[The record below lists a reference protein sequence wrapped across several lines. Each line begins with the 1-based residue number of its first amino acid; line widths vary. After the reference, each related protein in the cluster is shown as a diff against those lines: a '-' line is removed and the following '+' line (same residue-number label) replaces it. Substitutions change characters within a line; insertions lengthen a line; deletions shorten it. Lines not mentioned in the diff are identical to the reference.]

1 MTAITVLLC
10 IAATGF
16 GIARRF
22 QIPVI
27 PFLIFGGLS
36 VSTWLPQENALDL
49 QKALE
54 LGLTFLVFASGIE
67 LNPQRFGHHKKAVI
81 WVGVLQFAAAASIGF
96 LTARALG
103 FGTKPAL
110 YLAFA
115 ISTSSTLV
123 VVRLLSQG
131 RQMAEPF
138 GRLVVGVLLFQD
150 VLMILLIIVFARLP
164 EGGLAVL
171 KGIGG
176 TMGLAGLALAS
187 QRWFVSWLIIRRK
200 RESEL
205 LLSMILAQLFVFT
218 GLAHAL
224 NLPTVAGAFAAGL
237 ALSSFPVNGVVRAL
251 LSSLND
257 FFLAIFF
264 TALGAFVGIP
274 DDPTILLKGILLGLT
289 LISITPPIVALVA
302 ERFGLSSR
310 NAIEAGI
317 LLAQSSEF
325 SLVLGITGHITAQ
338 GGQHRGDE
346 ACPDECHGNG
356 WSTGG
361 NSAGQDCATCE
372 CTPRCAPDDNTH
384 AVRCC
389 ADADPTEAKAKCEAY
404 VGYKGQLKNPP
415 PASNTMDE
423 IGREATTTAA
433 SALCQSSSSCYE
445 LQGLF
450 GGWPVGATSDQI
462 RAGQVTNAAGGYTH
476 GGSQGYSTS
485 GFNGNNNHLERHESG
500 VCGESDNGLGEA
512 DEQGKRTNQC
522 FGGEGGASN
531 RAHLF
536 RFVSRATLT
545 LWCAVQAARSPPC
558 PSPLATAI
566 IGARGL
572 PAPRT
577 NTTSAA
583 GGMRSRSASPS
594 DPGCARSRSC
604 SRRTRA
610 TPAATTTARWSGP
623 RRRARP
629 AARTN
634 TSWPRAA

>member
-1 MTAITVLLC
+1 MTAITVLLF
-10 IAATGF
+10 IAAAGF

-36 VSTWLPQENALDL
+36 VSAWIPQENAVDL

-67 LNPQRFGHHKKAVI
+67 LNPQRFGHHKKAVV
-81 WVGVLQFAAAASIGF
+81 WVGVLQFAAAATIGF
-96 LTARALG
+96 LMARALG
-103 FGTKPAL
+103 FDTKPAL

-150 VLMILLIIVFARLP
+150 LLMILLIIVFARLP

-187 QRWFVSWLIIRRK
+187 QRWFVSWLIIRKK

-274 DDPTILLKGILLGLT
+274 DNPTILLKGVFLGLI

-325 SLVLGITGHITAQ
+325 SLVLGITGHITLGEISRDVLAIIAWVAAFTMTFTPLLANDRITRWLLLFHPGQ
-338 GGQHRGDE
+338 RKSREAVGVRDHILILGFGTGGMWVIKPLLAAGHSVLVVDDDAMVIEHLQQANVPCIRGDGSDLATLRDAGIE
-346 ACPDECHGNG
+346 QAKLVVSSMRRANEARTALAACPGIPVIVRVFEAQDAGIVTELGGIPILNSEA
-356 WSTGG
+356 STTKFMEWFTQ
-361 NSAGQDCATCE
+361 AGQI
-372 CTPRCAPDDNTH
+372 
-384 AVRCC
+384 
-389 ADADPTEAKAKCEAY
+389 
-404 VGYKGQLKNPP
+404 NP
-415 PASNTMDE
+415 
-423 IGREATTTAA
+423 
-433 SALCQSSSSCYE
+433 
-445 LQGLF
+445 
-450 GGWPVGATSDQI
+450 
-462 RAGQVTNAAGGYTH
+462 
-476 GGSQGYSTS
+476 
-485 GFNGNNNHLERHESG
+485 
-500 VCGESDNGLGEA
+500 
-512 DEQGKRTNQC
+512 
-522 FGGEGGASN
+522 
-531 RAHLF
+531 
-536 RFVSRATLT
+536 
-545 LWCAVQAARSPPC
+545 
-558 PSPLATAI
+558 
-566 IGARGL
+566 
-572 PAPRT
+572 
-577 NTTSAA
+577 
-583 GGMRSRSASPS
+583 
-594 DPGCARSRSC
+594 
-604 SRRTRA
+604 
-610 TPAATTTARWSGP
+610 
-623 RRRARP
+623 ARP
-629 AARTN
+629 N
-634 TSWPRAA
+634 

>member
-1 MTAITVLLC
+1 MANGPTLMASVAQNGATA
-10 IAATGF
+10 
-16 GIARRF
+16 
-22 QIPVI
+22 
-27 PFLIFGGLS
+27 
-36 VSTWLPQENALDL
+36 
-49 QKALE
+49 
-54 LGLTFLVFASGIE
+54 
-67 LNPQRFGHHKKAVI
+67 AVQDDSRPGWEHANDI
-81 WVGVLQFAAAASIGF
+81 CR
-96 LTARALG
+96 TAG
-103 FGTKPAL
+103 
-110 YLAFA
+110 
-115 ISTSSTLV
+115 
-123 VVRLLSQG
+123 
-131 RQMAEPF
+131 
-138 GRLVVGVLLFQD
+138 GRLCTV
-150 VLMILLIIVFARLP
+150 A
-164 EGGLAVL
+164 
-171 KGIGG
+171 
-176 TMGLAGLALAS
+176 
-187 QRWFVSWLIIRRK
+187 
-200 RESEL
+200 EL
-205 LLSMILAQLFVFT
+205 LNEVTRGT
-218 GLAHAL
+218 GCQH
-224 NLPTVAGAFAAGL
+224 
-237 ALSSFPVNGVVRAL
+237 
-251 LSSLND
+251 D
-257 FFLAIFF
+257 
-264 TALGAFVGIP
+264 
-274 DDPTILLKGILLGLT
+274 
-289 LISITPPIVALVA
+289 A
-302 ERFGLSSR
+302 EMTW
-310 NAIEAGI
+310 
-317 LLAQSSEF
+317 SSEPCDHW
-325 SLVLGITGHITAQ
+325 GITGHITAQ

-404 VGYKGQLKNPP
+404 IGYKGQLKNPP

-536 RFVSRATLT
+536 RSVSRATLT
-545 LWCAVQAARSPPC
+545 LWCAAQAARSHPC

-577 NTTSAA
+577 NTISAA
-583 GGMRSRSASPS
+583 GGTRSRSASPS
-594 DPGCARSRSC
+594 DPGCARWKSY

-610 TPAATTTARWSGP
+610 TPAATTTAKWSGP
-623 RRRARP
+623 RRQARP
-629 AARTN
+629 AARTS
-634 TSWPRAA
+634 TSWRRAVSTART